1 MCKPLDSYPT
11 KPTRAEKI
19 GQCHICGEG
28 IFSDEHIWQSEKGDL
43 YYCDKCVEESA
54 RKRFERE
61 KLKRQARIEFIVKEL
76 IICMKHQISTQ

>member
-1 MCKPLDSYPT
+1 MCKPIDSYPT
-11 KPTRAEKI
+11 KPTKAEKI
-19 GQCHICGEG
+19 GSCEICGER